1 MAIDSV
7 EVTTDRG
14 DGTLTKVGQDVYQLA
29 PQASHQLFPPQMTF
43 EWTSHGTGA
52 LGTSTNCTVVA
63 NVTGPGG
70 YDQTRR
76 SSDCSGRP
84 NKTLDVI
91 TPGTYTVNVSVT
103 PPDGGQAVTGTKAF
117 QLIAAGQ

>member
-1 MAIDSV
+1 MSIDSV

-14 DGTLTKVGQDVYQLA
+14 DGTLTKVGQDTYQLA
-29 PQASHQLFPPQMTF
+29 PNAAHQLFPPQMTF
-43 EWTSHGTGA
+43 EWTSHGQGN
-52 LGTSTNCTVVA
+52 LSSSTNCTVVA

-84 NKTLDVI
+84 NKTLDVL

-103 PPDGGQAVTGTKAF
+103 PPNGGQAVTGTKTF
-117 QLIAAGQ
+117 QLIEAGR